1 MVIRSASTFAGVS
14 LAALMMVQNAAL
26 AQATDAAPA
35 AEPAAEQAAPAA
47 PAAPASPAATSEAA
61 PAAPSASPA
70 AAPAAGGAGDPA
82 AAAEALSPLIEDVQI
97 VGPWSDGDVQGVWR
111 TIMVQSPAD
120 ETDYHFFVQQ
130 LEGSGT
136 NLKLRSSTEIREL
149 NQIEGAVVGY
159 RADEPSET
167 EPNSLSLFFDL
178 LPSDGE
184 IAETYELHFFPD
196 QPYMFGP
203 ATN

>member
-35 AEPAAEQAAPAA
+35 AAPVAEQ
-47 PAAPASPAATSEAA
+47 AAPASPAATNE
-61 PAAPSASPA
+61 AAPSAPA
-70 AAPAAGGAGDPA
+70 TAAPAAGGAGDPA

-136 NLKLRSSTEIREL
+136 NLTLRSSTEIREL

-167 EPNSLSLFFDL
+167 EPNSLSLFFGL

>member
-1 MVIRSASTFAGVS
+1 MVIRSASIFAGVS

-35 AEPAAEQAAPAA
+35 AAPVAEQAAPA
-47 PAAPASPAATSEAA
+47 SQAATNEAA
-61 PAAPSASPA
+61 PAT
-70 AAPAAGGAGDPA
+70 AAPAAGGTNDPA

-136 NLKLRSSTEIREL
+136 NLTLRSSTEIREL

>member
-35 AEPAAEQAAPAA
+35 AAPAAEQAAPA
-47 PAAPASPAATSEAA
+47 SQAATSEAA
-61 PAAPSASPA
+61 PATD
-70 AAPAAGGAGDPA
+70 APAAGGANDPA

-136 NLKLRSSTEIREL
+136 NLTLRSSTEIREL

>member
-35 AEPAAEQAAPAA
+35 AAPAAEQAAPA
-47 PAAPASPAATSEAA
+47 SPAATNE
-61 PAAPSASPA
+61 AAPSAPA
-70 AAPAAGGAGDPA
+70 TAAPAAGGAGDPA

-136 NLKLRSSTEIREL
+136 NLTLRSSTEIREL

>member
-35 AEPAAEQAAPAA
+35 AAPAAEQ
-47 PAAPASPAATSEAA
+47 AAPASPAATSETA
-61 PAAPSASPA
+61 PAT
-70 AAPAAGGAGDPA
+70 AAPAAGSVNDPA

-136 NLKLRSSTEIREL
+136 NLTLRSSTEIREL

>member
-14 LAALMMVQNAAL
+14 LAALVMVQNAAL

-35 AEPAAEQAAPAA
+35 GAPAAEQAAPAA
-47 PAAPASPAATSEAA
+47 PAATSEAA
-61 PAAPSASPA
+61 PAT
-70 AAPAAGGAGDPA
+70 AAPAAGGANDPA

-136 NLKLRSSTEIREL
+136 NLTLRSSTEIREL

>member
-1 MVIRSASTFAGVS
+1 MVIRSVSTFAGVS

-35 AEPAAEQAAPAA
+35 ADPATEQAAPAA
-47 PAAPASPAATSEAA
+47 PAAASE
-61 PAAPSASPA
+61 AAPSASPA
-70 AAPAAGGAGDPA
+70 AAPAGAGDPA

-136 NLKLRSSTEIREL
+136 NLTLRSSTEIREL

>member
-1 MVIRSASTFAGVS
+1 MVIRSASTVAGVS

-35 AEPAAEQAAPAA
+35 ADPAAEQAAPAA
-47 PAAPASPAATSEAA
+47 SAATSEAA

-82 AAAEALSPLIEDVQI
+82 AAAEELSPLIEDVQI

>member
-35 AEPAAEQAAPAA
+35 AAPVAEQ
-47 PAAPASPAATSEAA
+47 AAPASPAATNE
-61 PAAPSASPA
+61 AAPSAPA
-70 AAPAAGGAGDPA
+70 TAAPAAGGAGDPA

-136 NLKLRSSTEIREL
+136 NLTLRSSTEIREL

>member
-1 MVIRSASTFAGVS
+1 MVIRSAITFAGVS

-35 AEPAAEQAAPAA
+35 TDTAAEQ
-47 PAAPASPAATSEAA
+47 AAPASPAATSEAA
-61 PAAPSASPA
+61 PAASAT

-97 VGPWSDGDVQGVWR
+97 VGPWSDGNVQGVWR
-111 TIMVQSPAD
+111 TIMVQSPVD

-136 NLKLRSSTEIREL
+136 NLTLRSSTEIREL

>member
-35 AEPAAEQAAPAA
+35 AAPAAEQAAPASQAATSEPA
-47 PAAPASPAATSEAA
+47 PAAPATAAT
-61 PAAPSASPA
+61 
-70 AAPAAGGAGDPA
+70 AAGGANDPA

-136 NLKLRSSTEIREL
+136 NLTLRSSTEIREL

>member
-35 AEPAAEQAAPAA
+35 AAPAAEQAAPAA
-47 PAAPASPAATSEAA
+47 SAATNEAA
-61 PAAPSASPA
+61 PAAPAT
-70 AAPAAGGAGDPA
+70 AAPAAGGANDPA

-136 NLKLRSSTEIREL
+136 NLTLRSSTEIREL

>member
-35 AEPAAEQAAPAA
+35 AAPAAEQ
-47 PAAPASPAATSEAA
+47 AAPASPAATSEAA
-61 PAAPSASPA
+61 PAT
-70 AAPAAGGAGDPA
+70 AAPAAGGANDPA

-136 NLKLRSSTEIREL
+136 NLTLRSSTEIREL

>member
-35 AEPAAEQAAPAA
+35 AAPAAEQAAPASQAATSEPA
-47 PAAPASPAATSEAA
+47 PAAPAT
-61 PAAPSASPA
+61 
-70 AAPAAGGAGDPA
+70 AAPAAGGANDPA

-136 NLKLRSSTEIREL
+136 NLTLRSSTEIREL

>member
-35 AEPAAEQAAPAA
+35 AAPAAEQAAPA
-47 PAAPASPAATSEAA
+47 SPAATNE
-61 PAAPSASPA
+61 AAPSAPA
-70 AAPAAGGAGDPA
+70 TAAPATGGTNDPA

-136 NLKLRSSTEIREL
+136 NLTLRSSTEIREL

>member
-14 LAALMMVQNAAL
+14 LAALMMFQNAAL

-35 AEPAAEQAAPAA
+35 AAPAAEQAAPAA
-47 PAAPASPAATSEAA
+47 PAATNEAA
-61 PAAPSASPA
+61 PAAPAT
-70 AAPAAGGAGDPA
+70 AAPAAGGANDPA

-136 NLKLRSSTEIREL
+136 NLTLRSSTEIREL

>member
-35 AEPAAEQAAPAA
+35 AAPAAEQAAPAA
-47 PAAPASPAATSEAA
+47 PAATNEAA
-61 PAAPSASPA
+61 PAAPAT
-70 AAPAAGGAGDPA
+70 AAPAAGGANDPA

-136 NLKLRSSTEIREL
+136 NLTLRSSTEIREL

>member
-26 AQATDAAPA
+26 AQATDAAA
-35 AEPAAEQAAPAA
+35 AAAPAAEQAAPA
-47 PAAPASPAATSEAA
+47 SPAATNQAA
-61 PAAPSASPA
+61 P
-70 AAPAAGGAGDPA
+70 AAPAAGGANDPA

-136 NLKLRSSTEIREL
+136 NLTLRSSTEIREL

>member
-35 AEPAAEQAAPAA
+35 AAPVAEQ
-47 PAAPASPAATSEAA
+47 AAPASPAATNE
-61 PAAPSASPA
+61 AAPSAPA
-70 AAPAAGGAGDPA
+70 TAAPAAGGAGDPA

-136 NLKLRSSTEIREL
+136 NLTLRSSTEIREL

-167 EPNSLSLFFDL
+167 GPNSLSLFFDL

>member
-1 MVIRSASTFAGVS
+1 MVIRSSITLTGVG
-14 LAALMMVQNAAL
+14 LAALVLAQSAAL

-35 AEPAAEQAAPAA
+35 ADPAAAQQVPAETPAAE
-47 PAAPASPAATSEAA
+47 AAPASD
-61 PAAPSASPA
+61 SA
-70 AAPAAGGAGDPA
+70 PA
-82 AAAEALSPLIEDVQI
+82 AAAAAETLSPLIEDVQI
-97 VGPWSDGDVQGVWR
+97 VGPWSDGTVQGVWR
-111 TIMVQSPAD
+111 TVMVQSLAD

-136 NLKLRSSTEIREL
+136 DMQLRSSTEIKEI
-149 NQIEGAVVGY
+149 NQIDGAIVGY
-159 RADEPSET
+159 RADEPSEN

-178 LPSDGE
+178 LPADGE

-196 QPYMFGP
+196 QPYVFGP